1 MTARSSPT
9 RPVSIPT
16 RNWPTGCSS
25 RPRRRCPRGG
35 EAPGALR
42 TRMPL
47 PVARMA
53 RAHGTLRTDALD
65 EREGM
70 QPRQR
75 RHGGVLRPYEDGVRL
90 SRALGGTHPR
100 RGACPD
106 RRVHPLV
113 QPRAHQTVA
122 GLDES
127 GTISSKP
134 RNGCVTISKKT
145 SAASLSRRTRC

>member
-1 MTARSSPT
+1 
-9 RPVSIPT
+9 
-16 RNWPTGCSS
+16 
-25 RPRRRCPRGG
+25 
-35 EAPGALR
+35 
-42 TRMPL
+42 MPL

-53 RAHGTLRTDALD
+53 GAHGTLRADALN
-65 EREGM
+65 EREGL

-75 RHGGVLRPYEDGVRL
+75 RRGGILRSHEDGVRL
-90 SRALGGTHPR
+90 SRALGETHPR

-134 RNGCVTISKKT
+134 RNGCMTISKKT
-145 SAASLSRRTRC
+145 SAAPYQFQILVYRRTHRVHRAHHRLTASMHAAP